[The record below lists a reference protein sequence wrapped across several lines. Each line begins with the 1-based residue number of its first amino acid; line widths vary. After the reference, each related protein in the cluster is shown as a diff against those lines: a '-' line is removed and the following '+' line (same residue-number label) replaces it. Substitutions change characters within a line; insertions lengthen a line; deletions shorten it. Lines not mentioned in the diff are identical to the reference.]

1 MERFDVLRREATKLE
16 RNLEDKIAR
25 YHQLAQRL
33 ATGTDSYD
41 TPTRNHSSLLS
52 SAEDGTLPSSHQTNV
67 NNNNTPRVTSDEE
80 TALASDIQRTLTT
93 LSDLINTQMAPI
105 AESNQKSQHLL
116 LVKRYR
122 EILFDSTADFQKV
135 GAGIARRRDAEELFA
150 GRTTNGIGSGGAD
163 ERDPAMEQLL
173 RERNAIGNSL
183 NSAKSVLGQA
193 SEVRSALSNQGNAL
207 RGVGG
212 KIKFIASN
220 VPGLNSLIENI
231 RRKRGR
237 DDAIVSSVIAFCILF
252 TLWYIFH

>member
-1 MERFDVLRREATKLE
+1 
-16 RNLEDKIAR
+16 
-25 YHQLAQRL
+25 
-33 ATGTDSYD
+33 
-41 TPTRNHSSLLS
+41 
-52 SAEDGTLPSSHQTNV
+52 
-67 NNNNTPRVTSDEE
+67 
-80 TALASDIQRTLTT
+80 
-93 LSDLINTQMAPI
+93 MAPI

-122 EILFDSTADFQKV
+122 EILFDSTADFKKV
-135 GAGIARRRDAEELFA
+135 GAGISRRREAEELFA
-150 GRTTNGIGSGGAD
+150 GRNNNNNVNGHGAD

-212 KIKFIASN
+212 KIKLIASN

-237 DDAIVSSVIAFCILF
+237 DDAIVSSVIAFCVLF
-252 TLWYIFH
+252 TLWYVFH

>member
-1 MERFDVLRREATKLE
+1 M
-16 RNLEDKIAR
+16 
-25 YHQLAQRL
+25 AQRL

-41 TPTRNHSSLLS
+41 HAARHPSSLLS
-52 SAEDGTLPSSHQTNV
+52 AAEDGTLPSSQKTH
-67 NNNNTPRVTSDEE
+67 NTFHSEEE
-80 TALASDIQRTLTT
+80 TALAAEIQRTLTT
-93 LSDLINTQMAPI
+93 LSDLINTQMAPL
-105 AESNQKSQHLL
+105 AESNQKSQQLL

-135 GAGIARRRDAEELFA
+135 GAGISRRREAEELFA
-150 GRTTNGIGSGGAD
+150 GRDMSDKG
-163 ERDPAMEQLL
+163 EQRDPAMEQLL

-193 SEVRSALSNQGNAL
+193 SEVRSALASQGSAL

-212 KIKFIASN
+212 KVKLIASH

-237 DDAIVSSVIAFCILF
+237 DDAIVSGVIAFCILF
-252 TLWYIFH
+252 TLWYVLH